1 MPRPNATWHKRTNG
15 LPRRV
20 QNWATSWRP
29 ATPIRRLSNSRM
41 ANDDPNFRLA
51 QRDLAFAY
59 GNLGDVKLRLNNP
72 AAARDAYDGM
82 LKILSRL
89 AKVESKRA
97 QIDLADCYGRLGHLE
112 EATEDFPAAVHLFE
126 HGLAILEQLNNEGTT
141 IADLPDNRAS
151 LLLQTQAAAVCTAAP
166 QAIASLEFGWQPK
179 EILPELLGIRSRAL
193 ARRGKAQEAAAS
205 ADKLASLELADGRD
219 FLHAAVGFALCRGRA
234 TSQARREAFA
244 AGRALCDTGRRTA
257 ETSSG

>member
-1 MPRPNATWHKRTNG
+1 MAQRQAEKDPHNAQTQRDVAQTYER
-15 LPRRV
+15 L
-20 QNWATSWRP
+20 ATACAKFGDLLAARNAYQKALEF
-29 ATPIRRLSNSRM
+29 AT

-166 QAIASLEFGWQPK
+166 QAIAWNSHCGETKRNLA
-179 EILPELLGIRSRAL
+179 GITRHHHTGPGPPRKGSR
-193 ARRGKAQEAAAS
+193 
-205 ADKLASLELADGRD
+205 
-219 FLHAAVGFALCRGRA
+219 
-234 TSQARREAFA
+234 
-244 AGRALCDTGRRTA
+244 
-257 ETSSG
+257 SSGEGG